1 MLALFYSNIYK
12 LGNLARKITEVI
24 SPISKATW
32 LWIIFKPSH
41 QILLIN
47 RVGQKCDSILQLL
60 IGSSVTAAVRSKLEL
75 GSFCAAPSSSDIRFI
90 WCHPRCTAS
99 TYIAEPRISLC
110 TSAADNNVKNW
121 RYSALLVIITWRTED
136 TLHPCTSAV
145 ENWRTEDERDLCG
158 ADSCRCCRCC
168 SRRHQRHG
176 PGPGELWLVE
186 SCSNTHLWLVSWWS
200 SRCSTTGTSWTSS
213 PTASWASVSNTY

>member
-1 MLALFYSNIYK
+1 MYKRKRSTCTMYTKGPYSTSIILEHIIRGFMQACLNVSIFIYMLALFYSNIYK

-47 RVGQKCDSILQLL
+47 RVCQKCDSILQLL

-75 GSFCAAPSSSDIRFI
+75 GSFCAALSSSDIRFI
-90 WCHPRCTAS
+90 LCHPRCTAS

-110 TSAADNNVKNW
+110 TSAADNNVKN
-121 RYSALLVIITWRTED
+121 
-136 TLHPCTSAV
+136 
-145 ENWRTEDERDLCG
+145 
-158 ADSCRCCRCC
+158 
-168 SRRHQRHG
+168 
-176 PGPGELWLVE
+176 
-186 SCSNTHLWLVSWWS
+186 
-200 SRCSTTGTSWTSS
+200 
-213 PTASWASVSNTY
+213 